1 MKMLDSINT
10 AYVQV
15 ILDDMSKQ
23 SKSLSRDDFYALCR
37 RDISI
42 GVEVDEAARRFFARK
57 RWPQAQAR

>member
-1 MKMLDSINT
+1 MLDSINT

-42 GVEVDEAARRFFARK
+42 GYGVEVDEAARLFFARK
-57 RWPQAQAR
+57 RWPRAQAR